1 MPNKSGCDFRN
12 RSKEARQ
19 EKFLMRD
26 ALQFTIVRV
35 MAIKSITHRGLKRL
49 FETDDTRGIDS
60 RSADKLRKM
69 LFAIHEAECVSQTEN
84 FPGWRLHALTGD
96 LAGFWSLRVT
106 GNQRL
111 IFRFEDGDAYDLNL
125 LDYH

>member
-1 MPNKSGCDFRN
+1 MPNEGNCDFRN
-12 RSKEARQ
+12 RCKEARQ
-19 EKFLMRD
+19 EKRLMRD
-26 ALQFTIVRV
+26 A
-35 MAIKSITHRGLKRL
+35 
-49 FETDDTRGIDS
+49 RGIDS

-69 LFAIHEAECVSQTEN
+69 LFAIHDAECVSQTEN

-111 IFRFEDGDAYDLNL
+111 IFRFEDGDAHDLNL